1 MRFASVIRFASRLVN
16 GVRLLGRRR
25 HKRNVATSRQVLQL
39 LSSFGHEGAV
49 INYLRKV
56 DPYVV
61 EEVVLSLFEARGFF
75 VLRNVSYSGD
85 GGLDG
90 RFWWP
95 GVGWHAIQC
104 KRYASA
110 INPAHAR
117 AFQFMVQLDYR
128 GGVFVHTGRTGDQS
142 QEALAPAGLYLLSGS
157 TLTRCIKGECP
168 LTLMANRKHARDTS
182 PRVAQ
187 TRIAVHQ

>member
-1 MRFASVIRFASRLVN
+1 MTRFASRMVN
-16 GVRLLGRRR
+16 GIRLIGHRR
-25 HKRNVATSRQVLQL
+25 HKRNVKTSRVVLAKL
-39 LSSFGHEGAV
+39 ASFEHEGAV

-61 EEVVLSLFEARGFF
+61 EEVVLSLLEERGIF
-75 VLRNVSYSGD
+75 VLRNTSYSGD

-95 GVGWHAIQC
+95 GQGWHAIQC
-104 KRYASA
+104 KRYSSA

-117 AFQFMVQLDYR
+117 EFQSIVSRRFK

-142 QEALAPAGLYLLSGS
+142 QEALAPAGLFLLSGS
-157 TLTRCIKGECP
+157 LLTRCIKGASP
-168 LTLMANRKHARDTS
+168 LALMASRKQARASSRREVQQHVQAT
-182 PRVAQ
+182 Q
-187 TRIAVHQ
+187 